1 MASNP
6 SGRPRAGRSP
16 REQAEGEGEG
26 ARLGR
31 YGTVALA
38 RHVKDDGRALILY
51 THDAAEPRDEERGA
65 S

>member
-1 MASNP
+1 VGIP
-6 SGRPRAGRSP
+6 SCDGIEPKRAAARG
-16 REQAEGEGEG
+16 AEGEGEG

-51 THDAAEPRDEERGA
+51 THDESEPADEERGA

>member
-16 REQAEGEGEG
+16 REEAEAGGDG

-31 YGTVALA
+31 YGTVVLA
-38 RHVKDDGRALILY
+38 RHVKDDGRGLILY
-51 THDAAEPRDEERGA
+51 THDAPEPTDDEYGA